1 MAARFGLALTL
12 GVLLTSSASAQTVIV
27 QDNFDQY
34 ADRAAFLAQWVPT
47 VGNGNTALDPSDQ
60 SYLAGLLND
69 DAEFPSAIPD
79 VQGKAVDHI
88 GATASVPG
96 MVNQYGGLD
105 TSFTLNPTNEANI
118 FLKADIFVGS
128 SGNERMSVGLRSRSP
143 ANLLEMGVYNAAT
156 RDPRIA
162 GPLPPTPTDPNY
174 LPSLG
179 YGYRLAL
186 WGARAEDL
194 LVEPDWQYF
203 QLPTELDRETDTD
216 ELVTIGDVGAGWHTY
231 TALITPTTITL
242 TIDLFRDGLRNTS
255 ITPDEVT
262 GIRPGTPGVDA
273 EATWEI
279 SATAA
284 GFNSLR
290 IGGPSGLSSAGT
302 GLMGFDN
309 ILLQTQAGSVGGDN
323 ADFND
328 DGIVDGADFLI
339 WQRGFGTGNNLATG
353 DANGDLAVTDADL
366 TIWKNQFGTDPTPVT
381 AAVGAVPEPTT
392 LALAGLAMVAAGLAA
407 RRR

>member
-12 GVLLTSSASAQTVIV
+12 GLLLTSSAAAQTVIV

-47 VGNGNTALDPSDQ
+47 AGNGNTAIDPTNQ
-60 SYLAGLLND
+60 NYLAGLLTD

-88 GATASVPG
+88 GAAAGTN
-96 MVNQYGGLD
+96 MVNQYGGL
-105 TSFTLNPTNEANI
+105 TEAFNLVPTNEQNI
-118 FLKADIFVGS
+118 FLKADIFVGA
-128 SGNERMSVGLRSRSP
+128 SGNERMVVGLRNRSP

-156 RDPRIA
+156 RDPFIA
-162 GPLPPTPTDPNY
+162 GPLPPTPSDPNY

-186 WGARAEDL
+186 WGDRDEDL

-203 QLPTELDRETDTD
+203 QLPAELDRDTDTD

-262 GIRPGTPGVDA
+262 GIRPGAPGVDA

-290 IGGPSGLSSAGT
+290 LGGPSGLSSAGT

-309 ILLQTQAGSVGGDN
+309 VLLQTQAGSVPSEN
-323 ADFND
+323 ADFNGD
-328 DGIVDGADFLI
+328 NIVDGADFLI
-339 WQRGFGTGNNLATG
+339 WQRGFGSGNSLATG

-366 TIWKNQFGTDPTPVT
+366 TIWKDQFGTDPTPVT
-381 AAVGAVPEPTT
+381 AAVAAVPEPTT
-392 LALAGLAMVAAGLAA
+392 LALAGLAMAAAGLAA